1 MDKTIVSH
9 STFGEWMRQCREQA
23 GWPQRKVAAQL
34 DIDTSIVAK
43 LEKGQRRAT
52 RQQAEQLAELFGEPS
67 EDVLVLYLSDRV
79 AYELADEACSDAVLR
94 AAEEKIKYLRAK
106 NAKQGELEF

>member
-1 MDKTIVSH
+1 MDKTSIGRN
-9 STFGEWMRQCREQA
+9 TFSDWLRQCRERA
-23 GWPQRKVAAQL
+23 DWPLRKVAAQL

-43 LEKGQRRAT
+43 IEKGQRKAT
-52 RQQAEQLAELFGEPS
+52 RVQVEQLAALFNEPF
-67 EDVLVLYLSDRV
+67 EDVLVLYLSDQV

-106 NAKQGELEF
+106 NAVQGELDF